1 MILPT
6 KHVTLRQSLLG
17 QASIVLRHLTR
28 PKSMSTLWSQ
38 VQVDGGIRSFDRFL
52 LSIDLLFLLG
62 AVELHENRLRRVKGD
77 S

>member
-1 MILPT
+1 
-6 KHVTLRQSLLG
+6 
-17 QASIVLRHLTR
+17 
-28 PKSMSTLWSQ
+28 MSTLWSQ